1 MPELLIVGGGPAGLT
16 AAVYGLRQRR
26 DVLLVAEELGGKA
39 NLRQRFPG
47 VEEDRVIRGADLVER
62 FRNEVGYLTAAHR
75 LARVQGLRRAGR
87 EGFVASLAGGE
98 EVAARAVIL
107 ATGSRAQAL
116 RLPGAERYAFKGLG
130 FSALG
135 YAHLFLER
143 TVVVIGSGRRAVAAA
158 LLLAGAAREVHL
170 VAAPGC
176 DLRPAL
182 AGAHGKAA
190 LRRPNLRQH
199 PDAEALE
206 LRGDHL
212 ARELSLRSA
221 AEARGPEASAAA
233 ETAEET
239 LRADGFFLL
248 GEPQGN
254 TEVLAS
260 LRSGP
265 RSGPRVDGYG
275 RLQVDAAGATSLP
288 GLFAAGDVTAAGC
301 EQILVA
307 IGEGAKAALSAI
319 DWLGAS

>member
-16 AAVYGLRQRR
+16 AAVHCLRQRR

-39 NLRQRFPG
+39 NLRQQFPG
-47 VEEDRVIRGADLVER
+47 VEENRVIRGADLVER
-62 FRNEVGYLTAAHR
+62 FRNEVGYLAAAHR
-75 LARVQGLRRAGR
+75 LGRVEALRRGGR

-107 ATGSRAQAL
+107 ATGSRAEAL

-135 YAHLFLER
+135 YGHLFLER

-158 LLLAGAAREVHL
+158 LHLAGTAREVHL

-176 DLRPAL
+176 DLRSAL

-199 PDAEALE
+199 PGAEALE
-206 LRGDHL
+206 LRGDDQ

-221 AEARGPEASAAA
+221 AEARGTAAA
-233 ETAEET
+233 EAAGET

-248 GEPQGN
+248 GEPQAN

-260 LRSGP
+260 LRPGP